1 MSRTTEVLP
10 SKTGWWRNKIRLG
23 HSGRSRLLVGAL
35 LPVLVLVIW
44 QLLGQIGLISRLLF
58 PTPLTIAD
66 SFIAL
71 IASGALWEHLRISM
85 IRAAAGFAL
94 GGSLGLLFGI
104 AVGLMRSV
112 EKTLDPTVQ
121 MIRMIPHLAVAPLFV
136 LWFGLGETSK
146 ILIIAK
152 GAFFPIYI
160 NAFLGIRNVD
170 NKLFEVAKVLSFS
183 KLKQIIRLVIPAA
196 MPNLL
201 LGVRLSLG
209 VAWLGLVVAELM
221 GSTSGIGYLMSDA
234 RQFSRT
240 SVVFVCIIIFALV
253 GYLADALVRF
263 LERRLLQWRDSF
275 QGK

>member
-35 LPVLVLVIW
+35 LPALVLVIW

-112 EKTLDPTVQ
+112 EKKPWT
-121 MIRMIPHLAVAPLFV
+121 
-136 LWFGLGETSK
+136 
-146 ILIIAK
+146 
-152 GAFFPIYI
+152 
-160 NAFLGIRNVD
+160 
-170 NKLFEVAKVLSFS
+170 
-183 KLKQIIRLVIPAA
+183 RLY
-196 MPNLL
+196 
-201 LGVRLSLG
+201 R
-209 VAWLGLVVAELM
+209 
-221 GSTSGIGYLMSDA
+221 
-234 RQFSRT
+234 
-240 SVVFVCIIIFALV
+240 
-253 GYLADALVRF
+253 
-263 LERRLLQWRDSF
+263 
-275 QGK
+275 

>member
-35 LPVLVLVIW
+35 LPALVLVIW

-152 GAFFPIYI
+152 GAFF
-160 NAFLGIRNVD
+160 
-170 NKLFEVAKVLSFS
+170 
-183 KLKQIIRLVIPAA
+183 
-196 MPNLL
+196 
-201 LGVRLSLG
+201 
-209 VAWLGLVVAELM
+209 
-221 GSTSGIGYLMSDA
+221 SD
-234 RQFSRT
+234 
-240 SVVFVCIIIFALV
+240 LH
-253 GYLADALVRF
+253 
-263 LERRLLQWRDSF
+263 
-275 QGK
+275 

>member
-35 LPVLVLVIW
+35 LPALVLVIW

>member
-1 MSRTTEVLP
+1 M
-10 SKTGWWRNKIRLG
+10 
-23 HSGRSRLLVGAL
+23 
-35 LPVLVLVIW
+35 
-44 QLLGQIGLISRLLF
+44 
-58 PTPLTIAD
+58 
-66 SFIAL
+66 
-71 IASGALWEHLRISM
+71 
-85 IRAAAGFAL
+85 
-94 GGSLGLLFGI
+94 
-104 AVGLMRSV
+104 
-112 EKTLDPTVQ
+112 
-121 MIRMIPHLAVAPLFV
+121 
-136 LWFGLGETSK
+136 
-146 ILIIAK
+146 
-152 GAFFPIYI
+152 
-160 NAFLGIRNVD
+160 D

-263 LERRLLQWRDSF
+263 FGEAIAAVAR
-275 QGK
+275 